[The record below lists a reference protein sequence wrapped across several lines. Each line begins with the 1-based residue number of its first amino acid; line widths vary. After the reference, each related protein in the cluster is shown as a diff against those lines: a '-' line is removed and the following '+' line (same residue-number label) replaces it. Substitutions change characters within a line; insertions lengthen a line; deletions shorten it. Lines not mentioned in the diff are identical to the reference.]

1 MSTQS
6 SNSTA
11 SPAGVTIREN
21 SHVARIKRVYKAT
34 PVGTSV
40 AASNDRLY
48 QAPKETAA
56 ALDAWARRA
65 AAASGFGDA
74 PTADIPAQQSRS
86 REIAAKARNAAQA
99 GLGEILAAMAE
110 ALASQ
115 LRLISAAW
123 QRARDARATRLA
135 LEGLDARTLRDIGLD
150 HSESP
155 AVAAELAG
163 IAPLT
168 RIHTLMTLR
177 NLSN

>member
-6 SNSTA
+6 SNWTA
-11 SPAGVTIREN
+11 SPAGVSIQEN
-21 SHVARIKRVYKAT
+21 SQVARIKRVYKVV

-65 AAASGFGDA
+65 AATNGFGDA
-74 PTADIPAQQSRS
+74 PTAGTAASRFS
-86 REIAAKARNAAQA
+86 SYELALRAREAAHA
-99 GLGEILAAMAE
+99 GLGEILAALAQ

-115 LRLISAAW
+115 LRLITAAW

-135 LEGLDARTLRDIGLD
+135 LEGLDARTLRDIGFD
-150 HSESP
+150 RSESP
-155 AVAAELAG
+155 SIAAELAG
-163 IAPLT
+163 GARLT
-168 RIHTLMTLR
+168 RIRTLMTLR
-177 NLSN
+177 DLSV